1 MVRDSRSAGGFARF
15 YLGPITSLLDAM
27 KYFLLELFWIIWCT
41 VHSALI
47 CLPVTQ
53 WLRRRFPSGYR
64 YYRILYNLLAAS
76 TLLPLLFYTN
86 SLRGTSVVAWHG
98 LWQVVPIVLGATAL
112 FLFVTGARRYDF
124 LQFLGLR
131 QIKYEETCSVLT
143 EDCSLDSGGVLAMV
157 RHPWYSGGIL
167 IIWARPLDV
176 ATILTNMVI
185 CGYFVAGA
193 FLEERKLK
201 IQFGQEYIKY
211 QQRVSMFFPVKWIK
225 GLFFAA

>member
-1 MVRDSRSAGGFARF
+1 VQ
-15 YLGPITSLLDAM
+15 YVLLV
-27 KYFLLELFWIIWCT
+27 LCWGIWCA

-53 WLRRRFPSGYR
+53 WLRERLPGAYR
-64 YYRILYNLLAAS
+64 YYRIVYNLFAAGS
-76 TLLPLLFYTN
+76 LLPVVVYTY
-86 SLRGTSVVAWHG
+86 SLRGTPVVAWG
-98 LWQVVPIVLGATAL
+98 GAWRAIPLLLGTAAL
-112 FLFVTGARRYDF
+112 CFFVAGGRRYDF

-131 QIKYEETCSVLT
+131 QIRNENSCSVLT
-143 EDCSLDSGGVLAMV
+143 EDCSLDTGGVLGMV

-167 IIWARPLDV
+167 IVWARPLDT

-201 IQFGQEYIKY
+201 ILFGKEYADY
-211 QQRVSMFFPVKWIK
+211 QQHVSMFFPVKWIRTHLLRI
-225 GLFFAA
+225 G